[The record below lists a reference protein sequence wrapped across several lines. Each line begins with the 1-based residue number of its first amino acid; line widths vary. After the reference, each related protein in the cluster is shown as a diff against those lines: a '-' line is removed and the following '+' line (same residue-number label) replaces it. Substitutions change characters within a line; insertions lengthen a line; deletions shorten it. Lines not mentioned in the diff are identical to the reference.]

1 MAKVI
6 NQNDLV
12 EIINSNITATQDI
25 IKVLSNSLKDIAV
38 YISPGFRKELQSYN
52 QLLNDLI
59 KEDGI
64 LTNMES
70 LFLRLRKMNKTN
82 FGSNTKN
89 SIVNMDSVLVLM
101 VPLFDHFRMLSV
113 LSIKERN
120 FENIK
125 NNINYIHNIV
135 DRVIYS
141 GQIIDNKKLDMAA
154 KSMMSLDNFLETL
167 ANTLSRLDE
176 LYGTNITKLLI
187 IRLQINIIHVIINEV
202 YDLVESMGNTSDLLS
217 NLSSAAIFRFI
228 TDVIINMNDVA
239 NAVQF
244 NLLFQLKIKIMKSQ
258 FESLLA
264 FALYVQEEVKKFNWN
279 NVKYTAIGII
289 SIRVLAFLLADMV
302 RDIKSIS
309 VISVYAIVCV
319 KLALLQDIYNRMMIM
334 ISDLAVNT
342 PSWRVFA
349 NLMAGVLALKTSVM
363 LVASTIEDIYSVRIR
378 IIDLMKLPIRLYFI
392 MGIMKF
398 IIKIIGNIND
408 RYLNTIDA
416 SDFKG
421 NMKKLLQLRVTMFVI
436 TGVIRDIIRTANRMG
451 GIFKGTRN
459 MVRMMFLTEIIG
471 ELIDSIAKLE
481 LNENARGTISAINDL
496 LNNIMSMLERSFKLG
511 FNMFIAEQLNISGR
525 LRKILKDIID
535 AVIISY
541 IEWSDYNKDDEVSDG
556 IYALRNTLENIDEI
570 FDLIQKRKNI
580 KPEKIEKWGYAI
592 NGAVSPY
599 GERYGGLRFLVH
611 SLGEL
616 GEYISSKNT
625 DLTVFD
631 KSTSRVLRLLSK
643 IPMMF
648 STLIT
653 MAPMALV
660 AWSMTSGVKYS
671 TLGIL
676 AMLFGSDNHHRADR
690 LNAWSGSKFKAVR
703 FGADIATFM
712 GMGKDKKGIITYLQK
727 MPDNN
732 EAISAI
738 NKVVKIVMALGS
750 IFLAMMV
757 LGSFAWS
764 TIKNTGKVLLATVTV
779 FAAMH
784 VIYLT
789 LLGFE
794 KLLGFGNTENGDNL
808 PMTLGGSWWKN
819 MFKNK
824 SFSRRRG
831 RNNRWDAANIIL
843 DACNFMKLLLVLFAS
858 VIIVGIMSS
867 FISVAVVGGI
877 VAAVFLI
884 CIAMTIV
891 VMQLIGMALLL
902 KLFEALM
909 KALKIGGPFDVFAKL
924 GMFVTKLVMI
934 LGALVLLAI
943 AGMVL
948 LPLWLELLISLGFVV
963 VFLGVLVLFCLAASA
978 ASPILG
984 VGMLAMGVLMI
995 SILSIF
1001 LLVGLLMLLANISF
1015 SEKDKENINKVL
1027 DDVIGT
1033 IHSIYQKLFFS
1044 NYDENGNRTDKDY
1057 SWLGDFAF
1065 LGKLG
1070 DIALGI
1076 FQAMG
1081 TAGVLFMSVVAVGC
1095 VWAIAGML
1103 SAIQNIDLVKNEGQ
1117 QLKVIEVIDN
1127 VLNVVKRITDMLFD
1141 TSSMDI
1147 ALSKNEDKRGIL
1159 DKIGDFVNSTIFSN
1173 PILTPIIGIL
1183 KTMKVLGQVG
1193 LAFIVV
1199 GMVSGMAKSL
1209 NEIQNV
1215 DINKDSIIKKISLL
1229 TSTANSVFRA
1239 LTEPPTIDM
1248 QSKDKSMMDII
1259 EDMSDEDFYDKLD
1272 DYEDIIERLADIS
1285 EITIKDQGFTDKAL
1299 KNSALMVENHAKFV
1313 ENINKVDLKKLET
1326 STNMF
1331 KYMAE
1336 FSKSINGNF
1345 DDLTK
1350 AIAEKL
1356 MPLLS
1361 ELKELLEDI
1370 PDKIEKSSADVSASL
1385 YATSGFTQTVTPRY
1399 TPQIMEEQVKREQ
1412 PKLTKE
1418 EVNQIVDKRM
1428 SDQAL
1433 ARAQSVTTK
1442 IDELMELLK
1451 SGTAKVAIIP

>member
-25 IKVLSNSLKDIAV
+25 IKVLSNSLKDIAI
-38 YISPGFRKELQSYN
+38 YISPGFKQELANYN
-52 QLLNDLI
+52 QLLGELI
-59 KEDGI
+59 KEDGV
-64 LTNMES
+64 LNSMES
-70 LFLRLRKMNKTN
+70 LFSQIRKMNKTN
-82 FGSNTKN
+82 LGTNTKN
-89 SIVNMDSVLVLM
+89 SIINLDNVLVLM
-101 VPLFDHFRMLSV
+101 VPLFNHFHILSV
-113 LSIKERN
+113 LSIKEN
-120 FENIK
+120 DFENIK
-125 NNINYIHNIV
+125 NNINYINNIV
-135 DRVIYS
+135 DKVIYS
-141 GQIIDNKKLDMAA
+141 GQIIDDKKLNMAT
-154 KSMMSLDNFLETL
+154 KSMESLDSFLEAL
-167 ANTLSRLDE
+167 ANTLNRLDK
-176 LYGTNITKLLI
+176 LYGNNIAKLLI
-187 IRLQINIIHVIINEV
+187 IRLQVNIIHVIINEV
-202 YDLVESMGNTSDLLS
+202 YDLVESMGSTSDLLS

-228 TDVIINMNDVA
+228 TDVIINMNDIA
-239 NAVQF
+239 NEVQF
-244 NLLFQLKIKIMKSQ
+244 NLLFRLKMKIMKSQ
-258 FESLLA
+258 FNSLLA
-264 FALYVQEEVKKFNWN
+264 FAMYVQEETKRFDWN
-279 NVKYTAIGII
+279 NVKQTAIGII
-289 SIRVLAFLLADMV
+289 GIRVFAFLLADMV

-319 KLALLQDIYNRMMIM
+319 KIALLQDIYNRMMIM

-342 PSWRVFA
+342 PSWKVFA
-349 NLMAGVLALKTSVM
+349 NLMAGVLALKASVM
-363 LVASTIEDIYSVRIR
+363 LIAYTIEDIYSIR
-378 IIDLMKLPIRLYFI
+378 IGLMDLIKLPIRLFFI
-392 MGIMKF
+392 MHIMKF
-398 IIKIIGNIND
+398 IIRIIGNIND
-408 RYLNTIDA
+408 KYLNTIDV
-416 SDFKG
+416 SDFRG

-436 TGVIRDIIRTANRMG
+436 TGVIRDIIRVANRMG

-459 MVRMMFLTEIIG
+459 MIRMMFLTEIIG
-471 ELIDSIAKLE
+471 ELINSINKLE
-481 LNENARGTISAINDL
+481 LNENAKNTISAINDL
-496 LNNIMSMLERSFKLG
+496 LNNIMSMLEGSFKLG

-541 IEWSDYNKDDEVSDG
+541 IEWSDYNKDDEVSNG
-556 IYALRNTLENIDEI
+556 IYALRNTLENVDEI
-570 FDLIQKRKNI
+570 FDFIQKRKTI
-580 KPEKIEKWGYAI
+580 KSEKIEKWGYAI
-592 NGAVSPY
+592 NGAVSPL

-611 SLGEL
+611 SLGDL
-616 GEYISSKNT
+616 GEYIKTKNT

-631 KSTSRVLRLLSK
+631 KGTNRVLKLLSK

-653 MAPMALV
+653 MAPMALA

-676 AMLFGSDNHHRADR
+676 SMLFGSDNKYRADR
-690 LNAWSGSKFKAVR
+690 LNAWSGSKFKAIR

-712 GMGKDKKGIITYLQK
+712 GLGKDKKGIITYLQK

-750 IFLAMMV
+750 IFLAMIV
-757 LGSFAWS
+757 LGSFAWT

-794 KLLGFGNTENGDNL
+794 KLLGMGNSENDGNL
-808 PMTLGGSWWKN
+808 PVTLGGSWWKN

-831 RNNRWDAANIIL
+831 RNNRMDAANIIL
-843 DACNFMKLLLVLFAS
+843 DACGFMKLLLVLFAS

-867 FISVAVVGGI
+867 FMSASMIWGIALTVLIILAVLTVI
-877 VAAVFLI
+877 AAALKGFAFL
-884 CIAMTIV
+884 MN
-891 VMQLIGMALLL
+891 L
-902 KLFEALM
+902 
-909 KALKIGGPFDVFAKL
+909 LKIGGPFDVFTRL
-924 GMFVTKLVMI
+924 GIFIAKLVMI

-943 AGMVL
+943 AGIVL

-978 ASPILG
+978 ATPILG
-984 VGMLAMGVLMI
+984 LGMLAMGVLMI

-1001 LLVGLLMLLANISF
+1001 LLVGLMMLLANISF

-1070 DIALGI
+1070 DMAMGI
-1076 FQAMG
+1076 FQAIG

-1147 ALSKNEDKRGIL
+1147 TLSKNEDKRGIL
-1159 DKIGDFVNSTIFSN
+1159 DKIGDFVNSAIFSN

-1183 KTMKVLGQVG
+1183 KTMKVIGQVG

-1209 NEIQNV
+1209 SEIQNI
-1215 DINKDSIIKKISLL
+1215 DINKDLIIKKISLL

-1239 LTEPPTIDM
+1239 LTEPPTIDVK
-1248 QSKDKSMMDII
+1248 SKDKSMMDII

-1345 DDLTK
+1345 DDLTR

-1356 MPLLS
+1356 MPLLN

-1370 PDKIEKSSADVSASL
+1370 PDKIEKSSADVSASVFASNT
-1385 YATSGFTQTVTPRY
+1385 YGGTSSTYTNF
-1399 TPQIMEEQVKREQ
+1399 TPQAMEAQVKREQ

-1418 EVNQIVDKRM
+1418 EVGKIVDERM
-1428 SDQAL
+1428 SDQAV
-1433 ARAQSVTTK
+1433 ARAQSITTK
-1442 IDELMELLK
+1442 IDELMEMLK
-1451 SGTAKVAIIP
+1451 SGMTRVTINS